1 MLEGLVISTCNYG
14 LDAFCG
20 RVKLVKLE
28 VSLILYLNFRPQ
40 NVLHF
45 RPFFY
50 QVGYERF
57 VEQNNR
63 LLAGNS
69 KLPIVQQQQKIRF

>member
-20 RVKLVKLE
+20 RVKLVKFE
-28 VSLILYLNFRPQ
+28 VSLILYLNFSAI
-40 NVLHF
+40 
-45 RPFFY
+45 FFIKKDMKDLL
-50 QVGYERF
+50 
-57 VEQNNR
+57 NR

>member
-28 VSLILYLNFRPQ
+28 VSLILYLNFSPQ

-45 RPFFY
+45 RPFYY

-57 VEQNNR
+57 VEQII
-63 LLAGNS
+63 GG
-69 KLPIVQQQQKIRF
+69 KFKITNCATAAEN